1 MAMRSMSR
9 RDAFRFLGAAGVALA
24 GCKADDAETSS
35 AEGDLNP
42 FRCGNG
48 DPSPSVTAKAPAEFR
63 GYEKVVILMMENR
76 SFDHYFGHLSLPRSL
91 GGEGRTDVDGFKGN
105 EKQYLTQNGAR
116 TAFKPFAAQGYEIG
130 DIDHEWAACH
140 GQFNGGKMDGFIQ
153 MHFEDLERK
162 RLGQPANCDKVCAA
176 IGDPLAYYTRKDTPV
191 FHQLLD
197 NYTLCDRWFSSV
209 MGPTWPNRFYL
220 HAATSCGVTNNSKVD
235 IAAKPKDNTQ
245 ARTIWHEF
253 DDKCISAV
261 NYAGDFAFVTG
272 GFGPFNFRVLNNKIF
287 GSSSTSGGDRGE
299 PATSPTWGTATF
311 EEACNLGILPTV
323 SIIDPSFVIAPCD
336 DHPPHDVQ
344 AGQAFVASI
353 YKLLTAN
360 EEQWNKTLFIITYD
374 EHGSFYDHVAPPS
387 VSQDE
392 RPDFR
397 QLGFRVPALV
407 IGPNVKKNYVSHEQ
421 YDHVSFLSTVTRRF
435 GLTPLNARVS
445 AANDVRD
452 AIDLNALE
460 TANRPSPIKLASV
473 SLSESRV
480 HESIRT
486 SLGQSELA
494 DLHLGGPATLEQK
507 RRATSELLGV
517 FDRLGTAS
525 IRG

>member
-1 MAMRSMSR
+1 MRSMSR
-9 RDAFRFLGAAGVALA
+9 RDAFRFLGATGVALA
-24 GCKADDAETSS
+24 GCKSEDDGTGSV
-35 AEGDLNP
+35 EGDLNP

-48 DPSPSVTAKAPAEFR
+48 DKFAAATAKAPEELR

-76 SFDHYFGHLSLPRSL
+76 SFDHYFGHLSLPTSL
-91 GGEGRTDVDGFKGN
+91 GGEGRIDVDGFKGN
-105 EKQYLTQNGAR
+105 EMQYLAQGGAR
-116 TAFKPFAAQGYEIG
+116 TAFKPFAANGYEIG

-153 MHFEDLERK
+153 MHFADLERK
-162 RLGQPANCDKVCAA
+162 RLAQTANCGKVCAA
-176 IGDPLAYYTRKDTPV
+176 VGDPMAYYTRKDTPV

-197 NYTLCDRWFSSV
+197 NYALCDRWFSSV

-220 HAATSCGVTNNSKVD
+220 HAATSCGEKANNK
-235 IAAKPKDNTQ
+235 IAIAKKPKDDTQ
-245 ARTIWHEF
+245 ARTIWHEAS
-253 DDKCISAV
+253 DKCVSAV
-261 NYAGDFAFVTG
+261 NYSVDVAFELG
-272 GFGPFNFRVLNNKIF
+272 GFGALNGTITNNVVF
-287 GSSSTSGGDRGE
+287 GKSPKRTSGPHDNVTM
-299 PATSPTWGTATF
+299 PASWENASF
-311 EEACNLGILPTV
+311 EEACTYGCLPTISV
-323 SIIDPSFVIAPCD
+323 IDPAFVLAPCD

-353 YKLLTAN
+353 YKLLTSN

-387 VSQDE
+387 VAEDE
-392 RPDFR
+392 RPEFR

-407 IGPNVKKNYVSHEQ
+407 IGPNVKKNYVSHVQ
-421 YDHVSFLSTVTRRF
+421 YDHVSFLSTISRRF

-452 AIDLNALE
+452 AIDRDALE
-460 TANRPSPIKLASV
+460 TANRPSPIKLATV
-473 SLSESRV
+473 TLSESRV
-480 HESIRT
+480 HESIRN

-494 DLHLGGPATLEQK
+494 DRNLGGPATLEQK